1 MEVFMKTILTI
12 AAASALFSFAGYAAA
27 EPANADHASHNHAAP
42 TAPAAPTPTPAPDQ
56 NAMNCSSMMK
66 GGAPQSGGMGA
77 MPGMADKPGASMD
90 HQHMMSADMKGCE
103 HMMHGTATPSP
114 APSSTPKQ

>member
-1 MEVFMKTILTI
+1 MKTILTI
-12 AAASALFSFAGYAAA
+12 VTASALFSFAGYAAA

-42 TAPAAPTPTPAPDQ
+42 TAPAAPTPTPTPAPDQ
-56 NAMNCSSMMK
+56 STMNCSNMMK

-114 APSSTPKQ
+114 APSSTPRQ